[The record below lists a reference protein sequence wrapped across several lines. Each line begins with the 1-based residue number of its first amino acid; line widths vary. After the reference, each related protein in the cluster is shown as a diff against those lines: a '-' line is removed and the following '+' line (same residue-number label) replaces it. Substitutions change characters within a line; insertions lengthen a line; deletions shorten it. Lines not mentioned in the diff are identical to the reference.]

1 MERLK
6 VNMYAGGLD
15 IEGQGVGSNFF
26 EQVKIIQDLPD
37 FVVTINGKHPKKYD
51 INHFHTVNP
60 SFFFKYKKKKI
71 NICYVHFIPEIND
84 GSLKLPKW
92 CFKPYRWYVLKFYKK
107 ADEVVVVNPYFKK
120 DLINVGIDKDKIT
133 YIPNSVSDKE
143 FHPVEASKKEQI
155 RKEFDIDPNK
165 FVVLGVGQTQ
175 TRKGIIDFYKVALE
189 NPNIQFV
196 WAGGFSFGKITAGY
210 DEIKKI
216 MDNPP
221 SNLKFLGIIER
232 AKMNDVFNMA
242 DMLFL
247 PSYQELFPMTLLEC
261 VNVEI
266 PFLVRDLDLYKD
278 IFLSTYL
285 VGHDNKEFSNLINK
299 LKDDKEFYEE
309 VKKYSVELKEFYS
322 VKNVSKLWDA
332 YYKDIYNKYPEKH

>member
-1 MERLK
+1 MSKLK

-15 IEGQGVGSNFF
+15 IEGQGVGANFF
-26 EQVKIIQDLPD
+26 EQVKIIQGLDD
-37 FVVTINGKHPKKYD
+37 FEVSINGKNPKKYD

-60 SFFFKYKKKKI
+60 SFFFKFRKKKI
-71 NICYVHFIPEIND
+71 NICYVHFIPEIDD

-92 CFKPYRWYVLKFYKK
+92 CFKPYRWYVLKFYRK

-120 DLINVGIDKDKIT
+120 DLLNIKIPEDKIT

-143 FHPVEASKKEQI
+143 VQPLNKEMKDKI
-155 RKEFDIDPNK
+155 RDEFKIDKNK

-175 TRKGIIDFYKVALE
+175 TRKGIIDFYKVALK
-189 NPNIQFV
+189 NPDIQFV

-216 MDNPP
+216 IDNPP
-221 SNLKFLGIIER
+221 ENLKFLGIVER
-232 AKMNDVFNMA
+232 KRMNEIFNMA

-261 VNVEI
+261 VNAEL

-278 IFLSTYL
+278 IFLSHYL
-285 VGHDNKEFSNLINK
+285 VGHDNDEFSSLVNILKNDKDFYIEIKEDSLK
-299 LKDDKEFYEE
+299 LK
-309 VKKYSVELKEFYS
+309 
-322 VKNVSKLWDA
+322 
-332 YYKDIYNKYPEKH
+332 

>member
-1 MERLK
+1 MSKLK

-15 IEGQGVGSNFF
+15 IEGQGVGANFF
-26 EQVKIIQDLPD
+26 EQVKIIQGLDD
-37 FVVTINGKHPKKYD
+37 FEVSINGKNPKKYD

-60 SFFFKYKKKKI
+60 SFFFKFRKKKI
-71 NICYVHFIPEIND
+71 NICYVHFIPEIDD

-92 CFKPYRWYVLKFYKK
+92 CFKPYRWYVLKFYRK

-120 DLINVGIDKDKIT
+120 DLLNIKIPEDKIT

-143 FHPVEASKKEQI
+143 FHPLNKEMKDKI
-155 RKEFDIDPNK
+155 RDEFKIDKNK

-175 TRKGIIDFYKVALE
+175 TRKGIIDFYKVALK
-189 NPNIQFV
+189 NPDIQFV

-216 MDNPP
+216 IDNPP
-221 SNLKFLGIIER
+221 ENLKFLGIVER
-232 AKMNDVFNMA
+232 KRMNEIFNMA

-261 VNVEI
+261 VNAEL

-278 IFLSTYL
+278 IFLSHYL
-285 VGHDNKEFSNLINK
+285 VGHDNDEFSSLINR
-299 LKDDKEFYEE
+299 LKDDKDFYNEIKE
-309 VKKYSVELKEFYS
+309 DSLKLKEF
-322 VKNVSKLWDA
+322 
-332 YYKDIYNKYPEKH
+332 

>member
-1 MERLK
+1 MSKLK

-15 IEGQGVGSNFF
+15 IEGQGVGANFF
-26 EQVKIIQDLPD
+26 EQVKIIQGLDD
-37 FVVTINGKHPKKYD
+37 FEVSINGKNPKKYD

-60 SFFFKYKKKKI
+60 SFFFKFRKKKI
-71 NICYVHFIPEIND
+71 NICYVHFIPEIDD

-92 CFKPYRWYVLKFYKK
+92 CFKPYRWYVLKFYRK

-120 DLINVGIDKDKIT
+120 DLLNIKIPEDKIT

-143 FHPVEASKKEQI
+143 FHPLNKEMKDKI
-155 RKEFDIDPNK
+155 RDEFGIDKNK

-175 TRKGIIDFYKVALE
+175 TRKGIIDFYKVALK
-189 NPNIQFV
+189 NPDIQFV

-216 MDNPP
+216 IDNPP
-221 SNLKFLGIIER
+221 ENLKFLGIVER
-232 AKMNDVFNMA
+232 KRMNEIFNMA

-261 VNVEI
+261 VN
-266 PFLVRDLDLYKD
+266 
-278 IFLSTYL
+278 
-285 VGHDNKEFSNLINK
+285 
-299 LKDDKEFYEE
+299 
-309 VKKYSVELKEFYS
+309 
-322 VKNVSKLWDA
+322 A
-332 YYKDIYNKYPEKH
+332 